1 MPETSSLYSHHAT
14 VLPVADLPRAR
25 DFYRDVLG
33 FTVEFEWEDP
43 PTYAVLRAGESVQVH
58 LTLIDGPAR
67 PDARPTLLYLFVGDV
82 DALHDRV
89 STRGAKVTCAPA
101 TQPWGMREFEVEDPD
116 GHRLVFGRGVQ
127 V

>member
-1 MPETSSLYSHHAT
+1 MGQAPDLYAHHAT

-25 DFYRDVLG
+25 DWYRDVMG

-58 LTLIDGPAR
+58 LTLLDAPPPA
-67 PDARPTLLYLFVGDV
+67 DARPTLLYLFVRDA
-82 DALHDRV
+82 DALHERV
-89 STRGAKVTCAPA
+89 SARGATVRFAPE

-116 GHRLVFGRGVQ
+116 GHRLVLGQGVEE
-127 V
+127 